1 MQERIFIT
9 HHLSFTIDLPEDG
22 DSQVNRV
29 FGEQNFADEE
39 EDLNVT
45 TIRFSEAMSL
55 LMKYLKFLM
64 RNPRS
69 NKRCMYL

>member
-1 MQERIFIT
+1 MDINYTPPIIY
-9 HHLSFTIDLPEDG
+9 IDLPEDG
-22 DSQVNRV
+22 DSKVDRV

-39 EDLNVT
+39 EDLYVT

-64 RNPRS
+64 
-69 NKRCMYL
+69 